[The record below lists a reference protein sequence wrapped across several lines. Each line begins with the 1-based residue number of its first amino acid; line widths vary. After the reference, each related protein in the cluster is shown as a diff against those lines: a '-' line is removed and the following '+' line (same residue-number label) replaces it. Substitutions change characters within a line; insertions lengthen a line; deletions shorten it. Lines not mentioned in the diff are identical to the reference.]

1 MEDTMEAMV
10 DMVDI
15 TVDITVD
22 IMEVITA
29 ATGDMVDTTADMVDI
44 TADMDIIKNYV

>member
-1 MEDTMEAMV
+1 MEDTTEAMV